1 MMGFN
6 TFLTRDQIIEKYG
19 VPRELEDEVF
29 AILRPVSGSGVN
41 ARYLESVVDR
51 QLHNYFAANVRPSV
65 PGSWSFEKE
74 NQELKRESASWAS
87 TVEAEERPSV
97 TIAEPLLVDEKTAA
111 KLLGVSKRTVFDL
124 EERGL
129 LKSKRIGK
137 LKRYAVSHLRE
148 YAEGKVV

>member
-6 TFLTRDQIIEKYG
+6 IFLTRDEIREKYC

-41 ARYLESVVDR
+41 ARFLESVVDR
-51 QLHNYFAANVRPSV
+51 QLHNYFAANVRPNV
-65 PGSWSFEKE
+65 PGPWSFEKE
-74 NQELKRESASWAS
+74 DRNVKRESASWAS
-87 TVEAEERPSV
+87 TVEAEDQPAI
-97 TIAEPLLVDEKTAA
+97 TIAEPFLVDEKTAA

-129 LKSKRIGK
+129 LRSKRIGK

-148 YAEGKVV
+148 YAEGKVA